1 LKNTI
6 FCLLL
11 LAAGSVAHAAS
22 FDCSKAAT
30 SIEKMICSDENISD
44 LDSQLMQSYKNMLST
59 AANAE
64 ALKLEQRAWLA
75 NVRNKCKDAA
85 CLKVA
90 YAVRI
95 AQLDVAA
102 KPLSVQATQ
111 SVSVASV
118 IDQPKAN
125 DAPAVAATPND
136 IAQASVQ
143 PVVVPQPQKVE
154 ASSQVITPAKP
165 TPVIETP
172 AATSSSPSNPGMGIT
187 DVFHVLFAIGMI
199 ALIAGMVR
207 PLLAARWIKAP
218 TRKKVLGIMLIY
230 LVPVAALS
238 SFTRTPERIAYEAS
252 VQKQIEAERQ
262 AKRAEQEARE
272 VQGRAASSSG
282 SAGKCISAALDV
294 GYVDGQCAY
303 SFINACVTTGSRSEM
318 NRMLQLTKVMDGRVN
333 VTGCSA
339 KPTTYVNQFDAAFAH
354 RDRY

>member
-1 LKNTI
+1 MLFI
-6 FCLLL
+6 
-11 LAAGSVAHAAS
+11 AAGTAAHAAS
-22 FDCSKAAT
+22 FDCAKAAT
-30 SIEKMICSDENISD
+30 SIEKTICSDDKISD
-44 LDSQLMQSYKNMLST
+44 LDSQLMWAYKKSMST
-59 AANAE
+59 AVNAD

-75 NVRNKCKDAA
+75 TVRNKCQDAA
-85 CLKVA
+85 CLRHA
-90 YAVRI
+90 YADRI
-95 AQLDVAA
+95 VQLDGTA
-102 KPLSVQATQ
+102 KPAPVQVTQ
-111 SVSVASV
+111 NLPTAS
-118 IDQPKAN
+118 IIEQPKAN
-125 DAPAVAATPND
+125 DAPAVAATLSE
-136 IAQASVQ
+136 IAQPSVP
-143 PVVVPQPQKVE
+143 PVAAPQSQRVEVSPQVVMR
-154 ASSQVITPAKP
+154 AKP
-165 TPVIETP
+165 TPVIEPP
-172 AATSSSPSNPGMGIT
+172 AATSSSPSNPVMGIT
-187 DVFHVLFAIGMI
+187 DVFHVLFSIGMI

-207 PLLAARWIKAP
+207 PSLAARWIKAP

-282 SAGKCISAALDV
+282 SAGKCINAALDV

-339 KPTTYVNQFDAAFAH
+339 KPTTYVNQFDAAYAH